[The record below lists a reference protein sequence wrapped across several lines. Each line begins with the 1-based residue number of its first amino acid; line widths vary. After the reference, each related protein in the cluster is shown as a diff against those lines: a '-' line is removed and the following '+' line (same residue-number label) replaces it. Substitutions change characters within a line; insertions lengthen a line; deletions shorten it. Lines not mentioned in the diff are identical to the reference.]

1 MPLEE
6 KLTRERVIKIVDP
19 RRCQRSPTWCPDRLR
34 SRVGKAIQIP
44 MKTVFKEMRLWEED
58 SKLSLGGRPW
68 SAAHRQ
74 GQKLALC
81 LFLPMKGNR
90 GRAPSGGELHSAD
103 GTKMNFSCSV
113 QKP

>member
-6 KLTRERVIKIVDP
+6 KLTRGRVIKIVDP
-19 RRCQRSPTWCPDRLR
+19 RRCRRSPTWCPDRLR

-81 LFLPMKGNR
+81 LFFPMKGNR

-103 GTKMNFSCSV
+103 GHENEF
-113 QKP
+113 